1 MRRNICR
8 TNKFVVGSI
17 AIISASAVI
26 AYTGPGATPTGVVL
40 AAEIDT
46 SSDTL
51 GIADSQLVW
60 ETPAQQAQALDAM
73 QALGVNT
80 VRVGVFWG
88 GIELAPGVYN
98 WSALDSLINA
108 AADRNMGVLA
118 AVTTTPPWAATPGS
132 APYYTP
138 PANPQTFGNFTG
150 VLASRYAG
158 KISAYEVWNEP
169 NAAFFYSPKPDPA
182 SYTELLKAAYPKIKA
197 ADPNA
202 TVIGGVVGSGV
213 TIGDTTM
220 NPVDF
225 VEGMYAA
232 GAEGSFDALSFHP
245 YQYTTK
251 FSEGA
256 DLANSPINQLTD
268 IRNLMVANGD
278 ASKQIW
284 SSEYGLP
291 TNVVG
296 EQQQADYIQDMVTD
310 WRTLPYAGPAFI
322 YTLRDTNTGSTNDE
336 DNFGVYRTDWTP
348 KAAVAVIKSLTASA
362 AADPGVALTALTSPL
377 DSSRMV
383 TLTDPAATPAQQL
396 AAVAAADPTVA
407 GRLQTLTAQLA
418 DASTEAADPA
428 VAKQL
433 STLNRQLAS
442 VESVAPA
449 DTVTTG
455 NTSPGEQRRLAAVA
469 EGNPA
474 AAKRP
479 AAVVDRD
486 EVAQTAGR
494 ENEAGPAPSATPDS
508 DDSTTGAAAAPKPA
522 PRDTPRASTRD
533 DSRGAPTRSR
543 SDDSSDRHPGR
554 PGAHRDRADA
564 GKGSGDHQR
573 RGAEAGS
580 GGR

>member
-8 TNKFVVGSI
+8 TSNFVVGSI

-26 AYTGPGATPTGVVL
+26 AYTGPGTMPRGVVL
-40 AAEIDT
+40 AAEIDA

-60 ETPAQQAQALDAM
+60 ETTAQQAQALDAM
-73 QALGVNT
+73 QALGVDT

-88 GIELAPGVYN
+88 GIEQAPGVYN
-98 WSALDSLINA
+98 WSALDGLINA
-108 AADRNMGVLA
+108 AAERNMGVLA

-150 VLASRYAG
+150 VLAGRYAG

-348 KAAVAVIKSLTASA
+348 KAAVAVIKSLTGSA

-383 TLTDPAATPAQQL
+383 TLTDRAATPAQQL
-396 AAVAAADPTVA
+396 AAVDPAVAAQ
-407 GRLQTLTAQLA
+407 LQTLTAQLA

-433 STLNRQLAS
+433 STLNRQLVS

-449 DTVTTG
+449 DTATTD
-455 NTSPGEQRRLAAVA
+455 NTSAGEQRLAAVA
-469 EGNPA
+469 EQNPVVA
-474 AAKRP
+474 RVL
-479 AAVVDRD
+479 AAVANRD

-494 ENEAGPAPSATPDS
+494 ENDAGPAPSATADS

-533 DSRGAPTRSR
+533 DSRGAPARSR
-543 SDDSSDRHPGR
+543 SDDPSDRHSRR

-564 GKGSGDHQR
+564 GKGSGGHQR

>member
-1 MRRNICR
+1 MRSNICR
-8 TNKFVVGSI
+8 TSNFVVGSI

-26 AYTGPGATPTGVVL
+26 AYTGPGTMPMGVVL

-60 ETPAQQAQALDAM
+60 ETSAQQAQALDAM

-98 WSALDSLINA
+98 WSALDGLINA
-108 AADRNMGVLA
+108 AAERNMGVLA

-291 TNVVG
+291 TNAVG

-348 KAAVAVIKSLTASA
+348 KAAVAVIKSLTGSA

-396 AAVAAADPTVA
+396 AAVAATDPAVA
-407 GRLQTLTAQLA
+407 TQLQTLTAQLA
-418 DASTEAADPA
+418 DASPEAVDQA
-428 VAKQL
+428 VVKQL
-433 STLNRQLAS
+433 SKLNRQLAS

-455 NTSPGEQRRLAAVA
+455 NTSAGERRL
-469 EGNPA
+469 
-474 AAKRP
+474 

-494 ENEAGPAPSATPDS
+494 ENAAGPAPSATPDS
-508 DDSTTGAAAAPKPA
+508 DDSMTGASATPKPA

-573 RGAEAGS
+573 RGARAGS

>member
-1 MRRNICR
+1 MRSNICR
-8 TNKFVVGSI
+8 TSNFVVGSI

-26 AYTGPGATPTGVVL
+26 AYTGPGTMPMGVVL

-98 WSALDSLINA
+98 WSALDGLINA
-108 AADRNMGVLA
+108 AAERNMGVLA

-348 KAAVAVIKSLTASA
+348 KAAVAVIKSLTGSA

-383 TLTDPAATPAQQL
+383 TLTDPSATPATPAQQL
-396 AAVAAADPTVA
+396 AAVAVADPAVA
-407 GRLQTLTAQLA
+407 TQLQTLTAQLA
-418 DASTEAADPA
+418 DAGTEAVDPA

-449 DTVTTG
+449 DTATTD
-455 NTSPGEQRRLAAVA
+455 NTSAGERRL
-469 EGNPA
+469 
-474 AAKRP
+474 

-494 ENEAGPAPSATPDS
+494 ENAAGPAPSATADS
-508 DDSTTGAAAAPKPA
+508 DDSMTGASAAPKPA

-573 RGAEAGS
+573 RGARAGS

>member
-1 MRRNICR
+1 MRSNICR
-8 TNKFVVGSI
+8 TSNFVVGSI

-26 AYTGPGATPTGVVL
+26 AYTGPGTMPMGVVL

-98 WSALDSLINA
+98 WSALDGLINA
-108 AADRNMGVLA
+108 AAERNMGVLA

-310 WRTLPYAGPAFI
+310 WRALPYAGPAFI

-348 KAAVAVIKSLTASA
+348 KAAVAVIKSLTGSA

-383 TLTDPAATPAQQL
+383 TLTDPSATPATPAQQL
-396 AAVAAADPTVA
+396 AAVAVADPAVA
-407 GRLQTLTAQLA
+407 TQLQTLTAQLA
-418 DASTEAADPA
+418 DASPEAVDQA
-428 VAKQL
+428 VVKQL

-455 NTSPGEQRRLAAVA
+455 NTSAGERRL
-469 EGNPA
+469 
-474 AAKRP
+474 

-494 ENEAGPAPSATPDS
+494 ENAAGPAPSATPDS
-508 DDSTTGAAAAPKPA
+508 DDSMTGAAAAPKPA

-573 RGAEAGS
+573 RGARTGS